1 MRAASGCLHL
11 QFRIIL
17 HYVPDFQP
25 RTMIL
30 LPGTRNILPTKTDD
44 AGAAAQPK
52 RRGRGAVRRA
62 NGLSA
67 DSTLDFRCRFARHR
81 ASPAS
86 FRPSGRPRAVGH
98 ETLRVTKGHENARP
112 SVVSDN
118 RRCQAAQ
125 AASGNANSS
134 WSGSHVL
141 PHMTLVASCGV
152 FVIFRG
158 AERFVFRAR
167 TDPKDAM
174 PRRRCGEGRAN
185 ITSSEAELNGRLR
198 PSNRGRRHGVAAYPP
213 PKAPEGIARWGAE
226 PPVRTRI
233 FVFQPGG
240 LGWTG

>member
-1 MRAASGCLHL
+1 MC
-11 QFRIIL
+11 
-17 HYVPDFQP
+17 
-25 RTMIL
+25 
-30 LPGTRNILPTKTDD
+30 
-44 AGAAAQPK
+44 
-52 RRGRGAVRRA
+52 VRRVFLVYYPSWRSFPLLLRTA
-62 NGLSA
+62 YYSGTNER
-67 DSTLDFRCRFARHR
+67 TPFR
-81 ASPAS
+81 
-86 FRPSGRPRAVGH
+86 
-98 ETLRVTKGHENARP
+98 
-112 SVVSDN
+112 
-118 RRCQAAQ
+118 
-125 AASGNANSS
+125 
-134 WSGSHVL
+134 SHVL

-152 FVIFRG
+152 FVVFRG